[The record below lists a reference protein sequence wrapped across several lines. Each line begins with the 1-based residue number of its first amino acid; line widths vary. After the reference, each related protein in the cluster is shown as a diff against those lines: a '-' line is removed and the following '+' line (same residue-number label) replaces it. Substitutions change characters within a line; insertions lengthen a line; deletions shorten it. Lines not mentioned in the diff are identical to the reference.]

1 MRKGAAAAG
10 CVAFIATAAVS
21 CGTAANLTAGA
32 KVQQAFARL
41 GEQKAM
47 TVTVGF
53 DGTEAQIW
61 SALKGEDDFT
71 HDNAKMLADLDVSL
85 SVSSDQALRKAKD
98 GSVAVTVST
107 GGDTSLLEVRS
118 LNGKKLYVKADLK
131 QLMTL
136 GASAGDAES
145 KADLKEFQ
153 SMLDR
158 ADKLPSS
165 YKSVKNLLGGKWVSI
180 DPDSFEELAKE
191 FGGSDSASGA
201 GTDALDT
208 KTQQAIVRAVAK
220 AIGSN
225 ATFKDAGSKN
235 GADHVTVTVPAA
247 KTADALAKALKPY
260 KDDLPDGFDAAGLK
274 DVPKKNITLDVA
286 LKDGALSG
294 VTVDV
299 AQFDKGVKGELPLT
313 IGFGADAKPV
323 RAPAGATVLNP
334 QDIMGAMMALM
345 TDADSA

>member
-47 TVTVGF
+47 TMTVGF

-71 HDNAKMLADLDVSL
+71 RDNAKMLADLDVSL

-180 DPDSFEELAKE
+180 DPDSFAELAKE
-191 FGGSDSASGA
+191 FGGSDTAA
-201 GTDALDT
+201 GTDALDP
-208 KTQQAIVRAVAK
+208 KTQQAIVKAVAK

-247 KTADALAKALKPY
+247 KTADALSKALKPY
-260 KDDLPDGFDAAGLK
+260 KDDLPDGFDAADLK
-274 DVPKKNITLDVA
+274 DVPSKNITLDVA

-294 VTVDV
+294 ITVDV
-299 AQFDKGVKGELPLT
+299 AQFDKGIKGELPLT

>member
-47 TVTVGF
+47 SMTVGF

-85 SVSSDQALRKAKD
+85 SVSSDQVLRKAKD
-98 GSVAVTVST
+98 GSVAVTVSA
-107 GGDTSLLEVRS
+107 GGDSSLLEVRS

-136 GASAGDAES
+136 GSSAGDAGS

-180 DPDSFEELAKE
+180 DPDSFKELAKE
-191 FGGSDSASGA
+191 FGGT
-201 GTDALDT
+201 GTGTGPLDALDT
-208 KTQQAIVRAVAK
+208 KTQQAIVKAVAK

-260 KDDLPDGFDAAGLK
+260 KDDLPDGFDPAGLK

-294 VTVDV
+294 ITVDV
-299 AQFDKGVKGELPLT
+299 AQFDKEVKGSLPLT

-345 TDADSA
+345 TGSGSAA

>member
-32 KVQQAFARL
+32 KVQQAFVRL

-61 SALKGEDDFT
+61 SAMKGEDDFT
-71 HDNAKMLADLDVSL
+71 RDNAKMLADLDVSL
-85 SVSSDQALRKAKD
+85 SVSSDQVLRKAKD
-98 GSVAVTVST
+98 GSVAVTVSA
-107 GGDTSLLEVRS
+107 GGDSSLLEVRS

-191 FGGSDSASGA
+191 FGGSGSGA

-208 KTQQAIVRAVAK
+208 RTQQAIVRAVAK

-225 ATFKDAGSKN
+225 ATFKDTGSKN
-235 GADHVTVTVPAA
+235 GADHITVTVPAA

-260 KDDLPDGFDAAGLK
+260 KDDLPDGFDLSDLK

-294 VTVDV
+294 ITVDV
-299 AQFDKGVKGELPLT
+299 AQFDKKVKGELPLT